1 MTQDHPAGQAPAQP
15 GWRPSGRL
23 IFAMVLV
30 AIVLIF
36 ALVNLEKAKIDF
48 VFGQVTLP
56 VFFVIAIPAF
66 LGFGAGELVSHHR
79 TSRRRKRE
87 RAAR

>member
-1 MTQDHPAGQAPAQP
+1 VTAEQPAGRAAAEH

-23 IFAMVLV
+23 VFAMVLV
-30 AIVLIF
+30 ALVLIF
-36 ALVNLEKAKIDF
+36 ALVNLEDARIDF
-48 VFGQVTLP
+48 VFGDVTLP

-79 TSRRRKRE
+79 VARRRKRE
-87 RAAR
+87 HR

>member
-1 MTQDHPAGQAPAQP
+1 MTSEHPAGQSAGKP

-23 IFAMVLV
+23 VFAFVLV
-30 AIVLIF
+30 ALVLIF
-36 ALVNLEKAKIDF
+36 ALVNLEDAKIDF

-66 LGFGAGELVSHHR
+66 LGFGAGELVYHYR
-79 TSRRRKRE
+79 VTRRRKR
-87 RAAR
+87 ATG

>member
-1 MTQDHPAGQAPAQP
+1 MTAEHPAGSAAAEPR
-15 GWRPSGRL
+15 WRPSGRL
-23 IFAMVLV
+23 VFAFVLV

-36 ALVNLEKAKIDF
+36 ALVNLEDARIDF
-48 VFGQVTLP
+48 VFGEVTLP

-79 TSRRRKRE
+79 TKARRKRE
-87 RAAR
+87 NR

>member
-1 MTQDHPAGQAPAQP
+1 MTSEDPAGQAAAEP
-15 GWRPSGRL
+15 RRVSGRL

-30 AIVLIF
+30 AIVLVF
-36 ALVNLEKAKIDF
+36 ALVNLEDARVDF

-79 TSRRRKRE
+79 VTRRRKH
-87 RAAR
+87 AS

>member
-1 MTQDHPAGQAPAQP
+1 V
-15 GWRPSGRL
+15 SGRL

-36 ALVNLEKAKIDF
+36 ALVNLEDARVDF

-79 TSRRRKRE
+79 VTRHRKQ
-87 RAAR
+87 AR

>member
-1 MTQDHPAGQAPAQP
+1 VTSEHPADQAAAQP
-15 GWRPSGRL
+15 QRQVSGRL

-30 AIVLIF
+30 GIVLIF
-36 ALVNLEKAKIDF
+36 ALVNLEDARIDF

-79 TSRRRKRE
+79 TARRRKR
-87 RAAR
+87 AR